1 MKNLAQLLSYLFHPI
16 LLPLQ
21 TVGLYFFIQHFYF
34 TLLEQYIILGQVA
47 LVTFFIPISIYY
59 LMRSLRILQSSVM
72 VNETKERIFP
82 FAINILLLYTL
93 KSLVLYNN
101 SAYELKIYFWG
112 LIGTY
117 FLLLLGA
124 LFKQKY
130 SVHTALLT
138 AGLTFFTL
146 LLIHQGIPALI
157 LLIGCILITGLTASA
172 RLFLGA
178 HTSYEVL
185 LGGLIGL
192 VPQIVCWLLLTQ

>member
-1 MKNLAQLLSYLFHPI
+1 MKKLAQIVSYLFHPI
-16 LLPLQ
+16 LAPLQ
-21 TVGLYFFIQHFYF
+21 TVGLYFLIQYYYF
-34 TLLEQYIILGQVA
+34 TPLELSIILSQVA
-47 LVTFFIPISIYY
+47 IVTFFIPISIYY

-117 FLLLLGA
+117 VLLLAGA

-130 SVHTALLT
+130 SVHTALLL

-146 LLIHQGIPALI
+146 LLFHQGIPSLI
-157 LLIGCILITGLTASA
+157 LLIVCILITGITASA
-172 RLFLGA
+172 RLYLRA
-178 HTSYEVL
+178 HTSYEVFI
-185 LGGLIGL
+185 GGLIGL
-192 VPQIVCWLLLTQ
+192 LPQILCWILLTQ

>member
-1 MKNLAQLLSYLFHPI
+1 MKKLAQIVSYLFHPI

-21 TVGLYFFIQHFYF
+21 TVGLYFFVQYSYF
-34 TLLEQYIILGQVA
+34 SPLELSIILSQVA

-59 LMRSLRILQSSVM
+59 LMRSLRILKSSVM

-93 KSLVLYNN
+93 KSLVLYNS

-117 FLLLLGA
+117 SLLLVSA
-124 LFKQKY
+124 LLKQKY

-146 LLIHQGIPALI
+146 LLLHQNTAALI
-157 LLIGCILITGLTASA
+157 LLIGCILLTGLTASA
-172 RLFLGA
+172 RLYLRV
-178 HTSYEVL
+178 HTSYEVFV
-185 LGGLIGL
+185 GGLIGS
-192 VPQIVCWLLLTQ
+192 VPQLICWVLLAQ

>member
-1 MKNLAQLLSYLFHPI
+1 MKKLAQIVSYLFHPI
-16 LLPLQ
+16 LVPLQ
-21 TVGLYFFIQHFYF
+21 TVGLYFLIQYYYF
-34 TLLEQYIILGQVA
+34 TPLELSIILSQVA
-47 LVTFFIPISIYY
+47 IVTFFIPISIYY

-72 VNETKERIFP
+72 VHETKERIFP

-117 FLLLLGA
+117 ALLLVGA

-130 SVHTALLT
+130 SVHTALLL

-146 LLIHQGIPALI
+146 LLFHQGTPSLI
-157 LLIGCILITGLTASA
+157 LLIVCILITGVTASA
-172 RLFLGA
+172 RLYLRA
-178 HTSYEVL
+178 HTSYEVFM
-185 LGGLIGL
+185 GGLIGL
-192 VPQIVCWLLLTQ
+192 LPQILCWILLTQ

>member
-1 MKNLAQLLSYLFHPI
+1 MRKLAQIVSYLFHPI
-16 LLPLQ
+16 LVPLQ
-21 TVGLYFFIQHFYF
+21 TVGLYFLIQYYYF
-34 TLLEQYIILGQVA
+34 TPLELSIILSQVA
-47 LVTFFIPISIYY
+47 IVTFFIPISIYY

-117 FLLLLGA
+117 TLLLLGA
-124 LFKQKY
+124 LLKQKY

-146 LLIHQGIPALI
+146 LLFHQGIPSLI
-157 LLIGCILITGLTASA
+157 LLIVCILLTGLTAST
-172 RLFLGA
+172 RLYLRA
-178 HTSYEVL
+178 HTSYEVIVGGL
-185 LGGLIGL
+185 LGVI
-192 VPQIVCWLLLTQ
+192 PQILCWILLTQ

>member
-1 MKNLAQLLSYLFHPI
+1 MKKLAQIVSYLFHPI
-16 LLPLQ
+16 LVPLQ
-21 TVGLYFFIQHFYF
+21 TVGLYFLIQYYYF
-34 TLLEQYIILGQVA
+34 TPLELSIILSQVA
-47 LVTFFIPISIYY
+47 IVTFFIPISIYY

-117 FLLLLGA
+117 VLLLAGA

-130 SVHTALLT
+130 SVHTALLL

-146 LLIHQGIPALI
+146 LLFHQGIPSLI
-157 LLIGCILITGLTASA
+157 LLIVCILITGITASA
-172 RLFLGA
+172 RLYLRA
-178 HTSYEVL
+178 HTSYEVFI
-185 LGGLIGL
+185 GGLIGL
-192 VPQIVCWLLLTQ
+192 LPQIICWILLTQ

>member
-1 MKNLAQLLSYLFHPI
+1 MKKLAQIVSYLFHPI
-16 LLPLQ
+16 LVPLQ
-21 TVGLYFFIQHFYF
+21 TVGLYFFVQYYYF
-34 TLLEQYIILGQVA
+34 TPLELSIILSQVA
-47 LVTFFIPISIYY
+47 IVTFFIPISIYY

-117 FLLLLGA
+117 ALLLVGA

-130 SVHTALLT
+130 SVHTALLL

-146 LLIHQGIPALI
+146 LLFHQGIPSLI
-157 LLIGCILITGLTASA
+157 LLIVCILITGVTASA
-172 RLFLGA
+172 RLYLRA
-178 HTSYEVL
+178 HTSYEVF

-192 VPQIVCWLLLTQ
+192 LPQILCWILLTQ

>member
-1 MKNLAQLLSYLFHPI
+1 MKKLAQIVSYLFHPI
-16 LLPLQ
+16 LVPLQ
-21 TVGLYFFIQHFYF
+21 TVGLYFLIQYYYF
-34 TLLEQYIILGQVA
+34 TPLELSIILSQVA
-47 LVTFFIPISIYY
+47 IVTFFIPISIYY

-117 FLLLLGA
+117 ALLLAGA

-130 SVHTALLT
+130 SVHTALLL

-146 LLIHQGIPALI
+146 LLFHQGIPSLI
-157 LLIGCILITGLTASA
+157 LLIVCILITGITASA
-172 RLFLGA
+172 RLYLRA
-178 HTSYEVL
+178 HTSYEVFI
-185 LGGLIGL
+185 GGLIGL
-192 VPQIVCWLLLTQ
+192 LPQILCWILLTQ